1 MFFFAAR
8 SLNFCLIEILN
19 QFYPA
24 LYNFIKN
31 EQDVKMTQIAEIAPV
46 PFAWTRGLVSARA
59 GALLADLFPRARDA
73 RAGECIGL
81 VKRFIA
87 FGRRSLTG
95 HPAEALVVMGEDGR
109 PVCLSARHLDAEA
122 RQDLFRLEEIL
133 SAPGLLA
140 YGALTPHASELHRA
154 TTPPRALELILGA
167 DVHLLRTLDWRA
179 DIAGRRRAGEPVA
192 RALAA
197 NLRLLSEHP
206 GSPEAVEQLR
216 DRLQARAG
224 LMLGLL
230 SFDEPVLPAMAVIA
244 A

>member
-1 MFFFAAR
+1 M
-8 SLNFCLIEILN
+8 
-19 QFYPA
+19 
-24 LYNFIKN
+24 
-31 EQDVKMTQIAEIAPV
+31 
-46 PFAWTRGLVSARA
+46 
-59 GALLADLFPRARDA
+59 LADLFPRARDA

-95 HPAEALVVMGEDGR
+95 HPAEALVVMGEAGR